1 MSKHDKICRKMGVVP
16 ILTFIE
22 FTSALML
29 YHIIFIGDNIN
40 LKRGISRSILGGLI
54 ATLIFIM
61 LNGNGVI
68 AFILVFILSLIV
80 IGKVYNKNIIVNV
93 VELIITIIIVS
104 GIELIVM
111 LMSILIFGH
120 NDLPYWS
127 YFIILLVSMSS
138 IIYYSYRIMRF
149 REINLENFIERYN
162 SVFLISINLI
172 IIFLFFKVL
181 FQNEF
186 IEELEI
192 VEIGV
197 LFLTMIIINTF
208 YFVSL
213 YRNDKENKKSEL
225 KQSINPLIQELLD
238 EMKASEHEYKNHLN
252 ILYCMIQVC
261 KEDELRD
268 RAKKYIGNVFENKN
282 LLSNLS
288 YIENTILK
296 GVLLSKINQAEKNEI
311 ICKYKID
318 SQLEGIA
325 LDDSELTVVLSNLLN
340 NAIESASKSEKKY
353 IDIFTTYQNGR
364 YIIEVSNSVSN
375 LTEDMIP
382 RISKVR
388 FSTKGTGRGYGLYN
402 INKIV
407 NKYKG
412 KINMSMKEDMFNVSI
427 EI

>member
-1 MSKHDKICRKMGVVP
+1 MVP

-40 LKRGISRSILGGLI
+40 LKTGINRSILGGLI

-172 IIFLFFKVL
+172 IIFLLFKVL
-181 FQNEF
+181 YQNKF
-186 IEELEI
+186 IEDLEI
-192 VEIGV
+192 MEIGA

-288 YIENTILK
+288 YIDNTILK

-382 RISKVR
+382 SISKVR